1 MLGEHTMLE
10 TNTLF
15 VRDENGKEVQ
25 MEILFTFEDE
35 ATHKKYVV
43 FEDPNE
49 EDGEVFASAYD
60 EEGNLLPVNTEAEW
74 AMIEEVLGAFA
85 EEENEEGQA

>member
-1 MLGEHTMLE
+1 MLE

-15 VRDENGKEVQ
+15 VQDENGKEVE

-35 ATHKKYVV
+35 ENKKKYVL
-43 FEDPNE
+43 FQDPQE

-60 EEGNLLPVNTEAEW
+60 DGGNLLPVESETEW
-74 AMIEEVLGAFA
+74 KMIEEVLGAFSA
-85 EEENEEGQA
+85 DDDEE

>member
-1 MLGEHTMLE
+1 MLE

-15 VRDENGKEVQ
+15 VRDESGKEVE

-35 ATHKKYVV
+35 ATKKKYVV
-43 FEDPNE
+43 FEDPND

-60 EEGNLLPVNTEAEW
+60 DEGNLLPVETDSEW
-74 AMIEEVLGAFA
+74 QMIEEVLGAFSA
-85 EEENEEGQA
+85 EEENEE

>member
-1 MLGEHTMLE
+1 MLE

-15 VRDENGKEVQ
+15 VRDENGKEME

-35 ATHKKYVV
+35 GTHKNYVI
-43 FEDPNE
+43 FQDPEDE
-49 EDGEVFASAYD
+49 SGEVFASAYD
-60 EEGNLLPVNTEAEW
+60 EEGNLLPVETDAEW

-85 EEENEEGQA
+85 EDEEDESEQA

>member
-1 MLGEHTMLE
+1 MLE

-15 VRDENGKEVQ
+15 VRDESGKEVE

-35 ATHKKYVV
+35 ATKKKYVV
-43 FEDPNE
+43 FEDPND

-60 EEGNLLPVNTEAEW
+60 DEGNLLPVETDSEW
-74 AMIEEVLGAFA
+74 QMIEEVLGAFSA
-85 EEENEEGQA
+85 EDENEE

>member
-1 MLGEHTMLE
+1 MLE
-10 TNTLF
+10 SNTLF
-15 VRDENGKEVQ
+15 VRDENGKEKE

-35 ATHKKYVV
+35 ATHKNYVI
-43 FEDPNE
+43 FQDPDD

-60 EEGNLLPVNTEAEW
+60 ADGNLLPIETEGEW

-85 EEENEEGQA
+85 EDEDASEEQA

>member
-1 MLGEHTMLE
+1 MLE

-15 VRDENGKEVQ
+15 VRDESGNEVE

-35 ATHKKYVV
+35 ATKKKYVV
-43 FEDPNE
+43 FEDPND

-60 EEGNLLPVNTEAEW
+60 DEGNLLPVESDSEW
-74 AMIEEVLGAFA
+74 QMIEEVLGAFA
-85 EEENEEGQA
+85 AEEDNEE